1 MDKFNSTFKTI
12 LVDRFHLKTL
22 TLYHPG
28 GGSHEPPLGV
38 ISHHSVGDAPT
49 NPKFLDFSQF
59 DPYFHLVK
67 SFFIF
72 FGNFYQKNAVKKNF
86 RPEKEPF
93 FDKNGQKH
101 CFLTNIGI
109 FCFNYVISML

>member
-1 MDKFNSTFKTI
+1 MQFVVRKKI
-12 LVDRFHLKTL
+12 VLKKAGFWIDFL
-22 TLYHPG
+22 PLYDAG

-72 FGNFYQKNAVKKNF
+72 F
-86 RPEKEPF
+86 
-93 FDKNGQKH
+93 
-101 CFLTNIGI
+101 L
-109 FCFNYVISML
+109 